1 MGSPVSL
8 RDDFDAAALRSLA
21 RRTRDA
27 SQGRRLLALAAIYDG
42 GSRGDAARIGS
53 VRSADGAR
61 LGAAVQRGGAGRSCR
76 RQGAGA
82 DAEAVYEAQRQALA
96 RIGESGPIPSGTRGC
111 PLAAD
116 RSRPM
121 GLGRVPGFGLEAD
134 PEPRTVARWI
144 SASCPPGRVIGAH
157 ERTRPGGVQKNF
169 PALVA
174 DIARRKEAGARIEIW
189 FQDEARIGQKNKIT
203 RRWARRGT
211 RPRAP
216 HDQRTRSAYIFGA
229 ICPQEGKGRRL
240 GPAVLQ

>member
-42 GSRGDAARIGS
+42 GSRGDAARDRQC
-53 VRSADGAR
+53 RSADGAR

-82 DAEAVYEAQRQALA
+82 DAEAQR
-96 RIGESGPIPSGTRGC
+96 GPAPGACPDCRERADPGGTRGC

-134 PEPRTVARWI
+134 PEPGTAGDGFPQAVRPA
-144 SASCPPGRVIGAH
+144 ASSGA
-157 ERTRPGGVQKNF
+157 ERTRPGGVQKTS
-169 PALVA
+169 PPSWRILH
-174 DIARRKEAGARIEIW
+174 GAKK
-189 FQDEARIGQKNKIT
+189 QAHG
-203 RRWARRGT
+203 
-211 RPRAP
+211 
-216 HDQRTRSAYIFGA
+216 
-229 ICPQEGKGRRL
+229 
-240 GPAVLQ
+240 